1 MYIHI
6 QCAYVYI
13 YVCMCICMYIYTVE
27 YYSAVIPD
35 ILTRERDEAA
45 SRSWVDFPDE
55 KTATSHVD
63 VGLRAT
69 KSEEQPGCGVLF
81 LPLFPTNM
89 RQYKKTALD
98 PL

>member
-1 MYIHI
+1 
-6 QCAYVYI
+6 
-13 YVCMCICMYIYTVE
+13 MCICMYIYTVE

-63 VGLRAT
+63 VGL
-69 KSEEQPGCGVLF
+69 
-81 LPLFPTNM
+81 
-89 RQYKKTALD
+89 
-98 PL
+98 